1 MPGIKSLRGK
11 RCTFRKEAAGERER
25 EREREREKEH
35 LSYKWSLCQ
44 WFDLVILGRSGG
56 GDGGR
61 LKKEK
66 KIKSNEVVSEN

>member
-1 MPGIKSLRGK
+1 MHLQK
-11 RCTFRKEAAGERER
+11 RSSRRER

-35 LSYKWSLCQ
+35 LSYKWGLL

-61 LKKEK
+61 LKVEERKENK
-66 KIKSNEVVSEN
+66 K

>member
-25 EREREREKEH
+25 QKEH
-35 LSYKWSLCQ
+35 LSYKWGLL

-61 LKKEK
+61 LKVEERKENK
-66 KIKSNEVVSEN
+66 K